1 MCGWSEHPML
11 KTPLWCVGL
20 CYRLSA
26 AGRMPAPMR
35 PQGRRQN
42 MLRSY
47 LPGLGLSAAVVA
59 IALAIYS
66 LVYDGPSCV
75 RWCQFGPTD
84 ELPRI
89 KHQRAY
95 RESLGELPDWRITCF
110 FVDRG

>member
-1 MCGWSEHPML
+1 
-11 KTPLWCVGL
+11 
-20 CYRLSA
+20 
-26 AGRMPAPMR
+26 MPP
-35 PQGRRQN
+35 
-42 MLRSY
+42 
-47 LPGLGLSAAVVA
+47 
-59 IALAIYS
+59 